1 MKKKVIISKES
12 VISELKHKHDS
23 TIAEIENSEYAK
35 RAYVNLPL
43 TLLERT
49 FFDIIS
55 KEVFHLD
62 QTKVLRRIIRNLM
75 ARHPDIVELAK
86 QRIDEDGQ
94 HL

>member
-1 MKKKVIISKES
+1 MKTKTNINKEN

-23 TIAEIENSEYAK
+23 TVAEIENSTYAK

-75 ARHPDIVELAK
+75 SRHPDIVEIAK
-86 QRIDEDGQ
+86 QRIDKDGQ
-94 HL
+94 

>member
-1 MKKKVIISKES
+1 MKTKTNINKEN

-23 TIAEIENSEYAK
+23 TVAEIENSTYTK

-75 ARHPDIVELAK
+75 SRHPDIVEIAK
-86 QRIDEDGQ
+86 QRIDKDGQ
-94 HL
+94 